1 MGFEVRGYTKEVLG
15 GESLFG
21 GGGVSRHQGWSSALF
36 VSVRLSFAATGQEG
50 DDPCVE
56 RDAFVFGFLG
66 EPSVQ
71 RGGKA
76 EDKPPTI
83 LALIPR
89 FWGKN
94 LCLCEFGEEVR
105 NGVLDGGEGRF
116 EGRGLGFQGRKLGDE
131 ADVGVLLLVPLDS
144 VAVNFGVFGGGGH
157 FSLLFKLGWPV
168 VRSCAFFGIT

>member
-1 MGFEVRGYTKEVLG
+1 MDRVGFRASKRGSQALC
-15 GESLFG
+15 LD
-21 GGGVSRHQGWSSALF
+21 SSALF

-56 RDAFVFGFLG
+56 REAFVFGFLG

-76 EDKPPTI
+76 EDESPAVLP
-83 LALIPR
+83 LVPR
-89 FWGKN
+89 FWGESVF
-94 LCLCEFGEEVR
+94 LCEFGQEVR
-105 NGVLDGGEGRF
+105 DGLLDGGEGGF

-157 FSLLFKLGWPV
+157 FSLLFQVGMACRAVL
-168 VRSCAFFGIT
+168 CFFLVLPEILRLQF

>member
-1 MGFEVRGYTKEVLG
+1 VCFGARGYTKEEWE

-21 GGGVSRHQGWSSALF
+21 GGGVSRLQGWSSALF

-56 RDAFVFGFLG
+56 RDAFVFGFLS

-76 EDKPPTI
+76 KDKPPAV

-94 LCLCEFGEEVR
+94 LFLCEGGEEVR
-105 NGVLDGGEGRF
+105 NGVLDGGEGGF

-144 VAVNFGVFGGGGH
+144 VAVGFGVFGGGGH
-157 FSLLFKLGWPV
+157 FSLLLRVGMACRAV
-168 VRSCAFFGIT
+168 LCFFGST